1 MDPFSIAIL
10 LIAAIVCLVWWA
22 QRKKETAQQ
31 LDYLGETVVWQ
42 EHVWIFDQTTVRRY
56 EGTAYVCEGKLLV
69 RTAPGKGQP
78 PLRRFTPGNVTFQKI
93 DTSGSPYIGVW
104 ADSVGMFSAD
114 EHRFLLEFHTFFG
127 RDNDKLLREL
137 QKQGFRI
144 S

>member
-1 MDPFSIAIL
+1 MDPISIVIL
-10 LIAAIVCLVWWA
+10 LIAAVVCLVWWA

-31 LDYLGETVVWQ
+31 LDDLGETVVWQ

-78 PLRRFTPGNVTFQKI
+78 PLRSFTPGNVTFQKI